1 MLMPDPPH
9 PGEFVK
15 YECLEAAGL
24 SVERAAQGLGVTA
37 QELSDVVNEKVGIS
51 ADLAIRLSKAF
62 GSTPELWLGIQM
74 DYDLWHAQERAK
86 GIEVERFAP
95 PYPPWEADAD
105 CESGGGEYPVLS
117 GDTMAVGVQELSPGG
132 SIRD

>member
-1 MLMPDPPH
+1 MPMHNPCH
-9 PGEFVK
+9 PGELVK
-15 YECLEAAGL
+15 YECLEPLGL
-24 SVERAAQGLGVTA
+24 SVERAAQGMGITA
-37 QELSDVVNEKVGIS
+37 QELSDVVDEKSGIS

-62 GSTPELWLGIQM
+62 GSRPEVWLGVQM

-105 CESGGGEYPVLS
+105 CESGDEAYPVSS
-117 GDTMAVGVQELSPGG
+117 GDTMAVGFQELSRGG
-132 SIRD
+132 NIGD

>member
-1 MLMPDPPH
+1 MPMHNPCH
-9 PGEFVK
+9 PGELVK
-15 YECLEAAGL
+15 YECLEPLGL

-37 QELSDVVNEKVGIS
+37 QELLDVVNEKAGIS

-62 GSTPELWLGIQM
+62 GSRPEVWLGVQM

-95 PYPPWEADAD
+95 PYPPWETDAD
-105 CESGGGEYPVLS
+105 CESGDGEYPVLS
-117 GDTMAVGVQELSPGG
+117 GDSVAVGFKELSAGG
-132 SIRD
+132 NIAD